1 MQILII
7 AEKYEEFSA
16 LEQILAPKGYTLLY
30 SSKKEDFYLIIRKH
44 GIRIIILQAT
54 KEETEDFIML
64 RDIKNFD
71 PLLEIIIIGPPIP
84 SLKLIEA
91 INFGANDYLEEPLKE
106 AAILSLLGKIKEKML
121 LRKETFQLEK
131 RLREKYI
138 FEGMV
143 SRNYYMFE
151 VFSLIERLARYS
163 TSVLITGPTG
173 TGKEMVARAIHNLS
187 QRRDKKLIVCD
198 CTAVPES
205 LFESELFGFEKGAFT
220 GAEKSKAGLFSEAD
234 KGTIFLDEI
243 GEVPISIQTKL
254 LRVLEEHQF
263 RPLGSNQMIQIDVRV
278 ICASNKDL
286 REKIKTGTFREDLF
300 HRINVA
306 EIRLPPLMER
316 KEDIHLLC
324 SYFLD
329 RYNER
334 FKKNIRGIS
343 QRAKKVLM
351 KYDWP
356 GNVRE
361 LENLIQRTVM
371 LCREQFIDIKD
382 LPENFLKYQ
391 EREEAESLPYPFTHL
406 SLEEIEKKHI
416 LEILRAANYNKKKSA
431 GMLGLTRQAL
441 YRRLKKLNLP
451 F

>member
-7 AEKYEEFSA
+7 AEKDEVFSA
-16 LEQILAPKGYTLLY
+16 LEQILAPKGYPLFY

-71 PLLEIIIIGPPIP
+71 PLLEIIIIGPAIP
-84 SLKLIEA
+84 SVKLIEA
-91 INFGANDYLEEPLKE
+91 INFGASDYLEEPLKE
-106 AAILSLLGKIKEKML
+106 ATILSLLSKIKEKML

-163 TSVLITGPTG
+163 TSVLITGSTG

-254 LRVLEEHQF
+254 LRVLEERQF
-263 RPLGSNQMIQIDVRV
+263 RPLGSNQMIKIDVRV
-278 ICASNKDL
+278 ICATNKDL

-306 EIRLPPLMER
+306 EIRLPSLTER

-343 QRAKKVLM
+343 QRAKKILM
-351 KYDWP
+351 NYNWP

-371 LCREQFIDIKD
+371 LCRGQFIDIKD

-391 EREEAESLPYPFTHL
+391 DSEEPENLPYPYTHL

-441 YRRLKKLNLP
+441 YRKIKKLNLP